1 MDLKNMKVMKKKP
14 PNKDSM
20 KKRINTKTRLKEP
33 ERNAGPNT
41 DEEEGQAPN
50 QLLKNVNVSKNREFE
65 VDQIVVVKSLT
76 YKPLLGKILYLLKRN
91 LFWFAWLIFKIG

>member
-1 MDLKNMKVMKKKP
+1 MEVMKKEP
-14 PNKDSM
+14 PNKDSIN
-20 KKRINTKTRLKEP
+20 KWINTKTRLKES
-33 ERNAGPNT
+33 ERNAGPST

-50 QLLKNVNVSKNREFE
+50 KLVKIFNVSKNREFE

-91 LFWFAWLIFKIG
+91 LFWFAWFIFKIG